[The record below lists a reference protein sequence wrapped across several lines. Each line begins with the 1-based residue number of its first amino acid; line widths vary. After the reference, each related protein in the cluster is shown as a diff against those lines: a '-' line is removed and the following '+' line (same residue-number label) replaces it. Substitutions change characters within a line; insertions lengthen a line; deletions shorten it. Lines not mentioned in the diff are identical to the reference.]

1 MFHFGGLNKHISSA
15 EVTNIPTEGNN
26 RCEHGVQVNNEVIDN
41 GIKVRLSIYSQME
54 ANQTFLMLSC
64 CLRPTIQPVF
74 CSTVSHRR
82 VVTP

>member
-1 MFHFGGLNKHISSA
+1 MVYVILEGSYKQHNKVYLTMFHFGGLNKHISSA

-54 ANQTFLMLSC
+54 ANQTFLML
-64 CLRPTIQPVF
+64 
-74 CSTVSHRR
+74 
-82 VVTP
+82 